1 MTETSVPSTKYR
13 IEQLDKKH
21 NKNLFSCG
29 IEALDQYLKI
39 QASQDSK
46 KNVAITY
53 VLTQQGSDHVAGFYT
68 ISSIGIFPGDL
79 LTELAKKLPRY
90 PVLPGILLGRLA
102 VDENM
107 NGQKIGAFLLMDSLK
122 RSIAV
127 SHQIGIV
134 AVIVD
139 AKDAISVNFYKH
151 FGFIPFPANDHRLF
165 LPIGTIKGLGL

>member
-1 MTETSVPSTKYR
+1 MTETIRPCPKYC

-29 IEALDQYLKI
+29 TQALDQYLKI
-39 QASQDSK
+39 QASQDTK

-53 VLTQQGSDHVAGFYT
+53 VLTHQDCDDVSGFYT
-68 ISSIGIFPGDL
+68 ISSIGIFPGEL
-79 LTELAKKLPRY
+79 PVELAKKLPRY

-107 NGQKIGAFLLMDSLK
+107 KGNKIGAFLLMDALK
-122 RSIAV
+122 RSLAV

-139 AKDAISVNFYKH
+139 AKDVISVNFYKH
-151 FGFIPFPANDHRLF
+151 FGFIPFLANDHRLF
-165 LPIGTIKGLGL
+165 LPIGTIKELDL